1 MPEGTDDPED
11 AAAAEEPTLSDR
23 LEAWLTSDH
32 PKTVGDLIDTFD
44 AQAFALLFVVLM
56 AFPALPLP
64 TGGISHVLEVLSM
77 LLALELVAGRR
88 EVWVPNRMRGREL
101 KGITGPRF
109 SAALLKRIRWFE
121 RFSRPRLSHLL
132 ELRVA
137 RMGIGV
143 LLFAFTLTAFLSPPF
158 SGLDTLPS
166 LGVVVL
172 ALGVLF
178 EDVVIAAIGTGLGAL
193 GMVLVI
199 GLGSVIVRLF

>member
-1 MPEGTDDPED
+1 MPDEPDDVDE
-11 AAAAEEPTLSDR
+11 AASEEEPALSDR

-44 AQAFALLFVVLM
+44 TQAFALLFVVLM

-64 TGGISHVLEVLSM
+64 TGGISHVLEILTM
-77 LLALELVAGRR
+77 LLALELLAGRR
-88 EVWVPNRMRGREL
+88 EVWVSKRMQQREL

-109 SAALLKRIRWFE
+109 SRALLKRIRWFE
-121 RFSRPRLSHLL
+121 RFSRPRMSHLL
-132 ELRVA
+132 ELRIT
-137 RMGIGV
+137 RMANGLMIFV
-143 LLFAFTLTAFLSPPF
+143 LALTAFLSPPF

-166 LGVVVL
+166 LGIVVL

-178 EDVVIAAIGTGLGAL
+178 EDVVIAAIGGAIGAL
-193 GMVLVI
+193 GMVVVI